1 VWCIVVGIVFSY
13 LGAKVTS
20 AYVPN
25 QRLKQLFGVLIVVM
39 TLYKIYTLIH

>member
-1 VWCIVVGIVFSY
+1 
-13 LGAKVTS
+13 
-20 AYVPN
+20 VPN